1 MNEAI
6 SLLGDVIRREMDDAI
21 GHAELSRFSSLHS
34 LQLDVEMIS
43 AAAGA
48 GVDVTDD
55 IGEVANRMYQIM
67 CPHTRT
73 QDCSDGGMFLHRDG
87 SAGDN
92 IREYTICLDCGAEI
106 EPEPVAGTHYVLPL

>member
-55 IGEVANRMYQIM
+55 IGEVANSLYQIM

-73 QDCSDGGMFLHRDG
+73 ITSRVGRMFMAPDGAD
-87 SAGDN
+87 DN
-92 IREYTICLDCGAEI
+92 LEEITQCLDCGALVTPASI
-106 EPEPVAGTHYVLPL
+106 ITADVDVLP